1 MLTSGHAS
9 ATRSKGIVSAE
20 WGGEKW
26 ARFTER
32 PVVCEARGA
41 KAFLRK
47 QLPCSGREPFHS
59 RVVGS
64 GGGGGRRRGKESLQI
79 ARIGYDVPRLSEDF
93 SFRTA
98 VFEEKH
104 PLSPIQRIPIEM
116 VGINDQRLEQL

>member
-1 MLTSGHAS
+1 M
-9 ATRSKGIVSAE
+9 
-20 WGGEKW
+20 
-26 ARFTER
+26 
-32 PVVCEARGA
+32 CEARGA

-64 GGGGGRRRGKESLQI
+64 GGGGGGRLRGKESLQI

-116 VGINDQRLEQL
+116 VGINEQRLEQL